1 MIVSVFL
8 VKFIKNFKI
17 GKRYKELDEIV
28 GIFEIDKKWE
38 ESFILIVY
46 KIMVLSLDL
55 DSFFRRSFLVDL

>member
-55 DSFFRRSFLVDL
+55 DSFFRRSFLVDF